1 MPELPFDISQIDW
14 VMVGVFLVVLV
25 VGWTIVKTVLRLTMR
40 VFALGCVG
48 LLVLGGIVTA
58 VALFSAR

>member
-1 MPELPFDISQIDW
+1 MPELPFDISQVDW

-40 VFALGCVG
+40 VFALGCMG

-58 VALFSAR
+58 VAMFGGR

>member
-1 MPELPFDISQIDW
+1 MPFDLAQVDW
-14 VMVGVFLVVLV
+14 VTIGIFLVVLV
-25 VGWTIVKTVLRLTMR
+25 VGWTIVRTVLRLTMR

-58 VALFSAR
+58 VAMFQGG